1 MEKGNRI
8 EENWDNANAV
18 VELCC
23 YTAIELSCVE
33 WI

>member
-8 EENWDNANAV
+8 EEDWYIAM

-23 YTAIELSCVE
+23 YTAIDLSCVE